1 MAASFDG
8 KEQSLSSVSV
18 SKEARARQG
27 FCLQEDTSSGH
38 EYVPYSLSPRETEA
52 EDCLEFEASF
62 GYIVSSRTASAM
74 T

>member
-8 KEQSLSSVSV
+8 KEQTPSPVSM

-27 FCLQEDTSSGH
+27 FCLQVETSSGH
-38 EYVPYSLSPRETEA
+38 QYVPYSLSPRETEA

-74 T
+74 M